1 MKKYLSA
8 LAALALLFACT
19 PEQNNPDNQGPDKP
33 SGGDDKPASQ
43 LQVQCVTG
51 EASDI
56 TTSSAKLSGSATIS
70 NAKDANGKSCFYY
83 SATRGD
89 ANALKGGSKADSG
102 SVAADGGSFV
112 ATLSGLDS
120 ETTYYYVA
128 AVTIDGQET
137 FGDVKSFSTA
147 EVPKGPTVTGT
158 ATDVTEWSAVLTA
171 YANPTPEMGAVVMG
185 ILYSTEENPTLEN
198 GTLLTSKEVDS
209 NNMYTISATG
219 LASNTTYYYKSTLE
233 YYSGV
238 VRSGDVKSFTTKAID
253 ASVTTFEATEIL
265 TDCAILNGKV
275 VVNSSEDLPVESKG
289 FRISLDESTLDGLMA
304 NGWWSGDGGVIQ
316 EDGRYSLDLKWE
328 WVFLDRKYLINT
340 PFHYV
345 ACAKVYDT
353 YFYGDVMVAS
363 TPNIVTVVTGDATV
377 SSYTTVE
384 LEGSGSYNCRQF
396 LDTDYSLVGSLYY
409 STTETTTDGLYKNG
423 EVAMGEY
430 DSSDDGTYLSETCTI
445 DNLKPNAKYYYAFM
459 ITSRFLGWKPF
470 WGEVKTF
477 ETTSNPATSISLDQ
491 TELTL
496 FPGETATLSATVLP
510 EDSSDKVQWSS
521 SDEAIATVKDG
532 EVTAVALGEATIT
545 AKAGE
550 KTADCV
556 VTVALPASDANA
568 IVVRYYGCR
577 ALGTHT
583 DINIYADNQIVSVS
597 GFGVAALKKN
607 WHSATAVVS
616 GVAYKLE
623 AIDGASFSGH
633 QYGNYYWTWAFKDS
647 YVEAALKNASNEP
660 VTIIMTDVN
669 GGKYN
674 LIYKENQS
682 SSYSYYHYGD
692 EEPPKAVDLGLS
704 VKWATWNLGAA
715 KPEDY
720 GDYYAWGET
729 EPKENYSWSTYKWG
743 TSETSLTKY
752 NTDSVYGTVDNK
764 TVLEPEDDVAH
775 VKLGGKWRMPTDA
788 EWTELRTKCTW
799 TWVTNYNGSGI
810 NGRLVKATN
819 GNSIFLPAAGYRGG
833 TNLGKAGSDGFY
845 WSSSLNTDRP
855 SHTWY
860 VYFHSGKVYRY
871 GTARYNGQ
879 SVRPVSE

>member
-8 LAALALLFACT
+8 LAALALLFSCT

-33 SGGDDKPASQ
+33 TAQ
-43 LQVQCVTG
+43 LQVKCVTR
-51 EASDI
+51 EATDI

-209 NNMYTISATG
+209 DNMYTIKATG

-233 YYSGV
+233 YSGV

-304 NGWWSGDGGVIQ
+304 NGWYENGGVIQ
-316 EDGRYSLDLKWE
+316 EDGRYSLDLWWE
-328 WVFLDRKYLINT
+328 YFLEKRHLINT

-363 TPNIVTVVTGDATV
+363 TPDLVTVVTGDATV

-384 LEGSGSYNCRQF
+384 LEGSGSYNCKSPYN
-396 LDTDYSLVGSLYY
+396 YSLSGNYLTLAGNFYY
-409 STTETTTDGLYKNG
+409 STTETTTDGLYNNG

-430 DSSDDGTYLSETCTI
+430 DSSDDGTYLSVTCTI
-445 DNLKPNAKYYYAFM
+445 DNLKPNAKYYYAFV
-459 ITSRFLGWKPF
+459 ISQTFQGWKPY

-496 FPGETATLSATVLP
+496 LPGETATLNATVLP
-510 EDSSDKVQWSS
+510 EDSTDKVEWSS
-521 SDEAIATVKDG
+521 SDETIATVKDG
-532 EVTAVALGEATIT
+532 EVTAVAFGEATIT

-550 KTADCV
+550 KTATC
-556 VTVALPASDANA
+556 
-568 IVVRYYGCR
+568 
-577 ALGTHT
+577 
-583 DINIYADNQIVSVS
+583 SV
-597 GFGVAALKKN
+597 K
-607 WHSATAVVS
+607 
-616 GVAYKLE
+616 
-623 AIDGASFSGH
+623 
-633 QYGNYYWTWAFKDS
+633 
-647 YVEAALKNASNEP
+647 VESKMN
-660 VTIIMTDVN
+660 
-669 GGKYN
+669 
-674 LIYKENQS
+674 
-682 SSYSYYHYGD
+682 
-692 EEPPKAVDLGLS
+692 AVDLGLS
-704 VKWATWNLGAA
+704 VKWAECNVGAE
-715 KPEDY
+715 KTEEY

-729 EPKENYSWSTYKWG
+729 EPKEKYYSWSTYKWCNG
-743 TSETSLTKY
+743 SYSTLTKY
-752 NTDSVYGTVDNK
+752 NTNSSYGTVDNK
-764 TVLEPEDDVAH
+764 TILEPEDDVAH
-775 VKLGGKWRMPTDA
+775 VKLGGKWRMPTHA
-788 EWTELRTKCTW
+788 EWTELMTKCTW
-799 TWVTNYNGSGI
+799 TSVTNYNGSGTYGI
-810 NGRLVKATN
+810 LVTSKTN
-819 GNSIFLPAAGYRGG
+819 GNSIFLPAAGSWDVKILYGH
-833 TNLGKAGSDGFY
+833 NYDGEY
-845 WSSSLNTDRP
+845 WSSSLYTDYP
-855 SHTWY
+855 SDAFGFRFRTGGTIDNGY
-860 VYFHSGKVYRY
+860 NYRY
-871 GTARYNGQ
+871 YGR